1 MLRFAP
7 GRHVLRPRTA
17 DGSVGWTTLPGRS
30 GRWRAIR
37 AALIA
42 CATLSAAGTLAAQ
55 RTPSGSAATQEVEP
69 RFRSRVDLINVTAT
83 VSSEGGRS
91 ITGLT
96 RDDFLVYE
104 DDRPQELTYFSADRV
119 PVSLGI
125 VLDTSGSMAGEKF
138 DDARN
143 ALDRF
148 TLDLLDRNDEV
159 FLYRFSDQPI
169 LVQGWT
175 TDSARLSQAMSRIA
189 PNGGT
194 AMYDAVFEALPLA
207 EQGIHPK
214 KALVIISDGNDT
226 SSNTYLGDL
235 IERIRSSEVLVYA
248 IGIDGVS
255 AETFRQ
261 PPNRPRLPA
270 PTPFPPG
277 RRPGGRFPVFPQIFG
292 PGSGRRPPT
301 GRVGDD
307 RVNERALRD
316 LTDSSGGR
324 TAIIRS
330 SRDLKGATADIAEE
344 LGRQYSLG
352 YVSSAKR
359 DGRWHAIR
367 VEVRSGRYRVRA
379 RQGFVA
385 N

>member
-1 MLRFAP
+1 MAAAVGRTGTGEVPAVLTRFCAVAAAAA
-7 GRHVLRPRTA
+7 VLTA
-17 DGSVGWTTLPGRS
+17 M
-30 GRWRAIR
+30 
-37 AALIA
+37 
-42 CATLSAAGTLAAQ
+42 ATLTAEQSQPSSTPAAQ
-55 RTPSGSAATQEVEP
+55 DSA
-69 RFRSRVDLINVTAT
+69 RFRSGVDLINITAT
-83 VSSEGGRS
+83 VTSEGGRV

-96 RDDFLVYE
+96 RDDFVVYE
-104 DDRPQELTYFSADRV
+104 DDKPQELTYFSADRV

-125 VLDTSGSMAGEKF
+125 VLDTSGSMAGDKF
-138 DDARN
+138 DDARI

-148 TLDLLDRNDEV
+148 TLDLLDQDDEV
-159 FLYRFSDQPI
+159 FLYRFSDHPI

-175 TDSARLSQAMSRIA
+175 TDRALLSREMSRIA

-194 AMYDAVFEALPLA
+194 ALYDAVSEAVPLA
-207 EQGIHPK
+207 AQGTHSK

-226 SSNTYLGDL
+226 SSVAYLGDVRD
-235 IERIRSSEVLVYA
+235 RIRNSEVMVYA

-255 AETFRQ
+255 VETFRQ
-261 PPNRPRLPA
+261 RPPNQPRLPA

-292 PGSGRRPPT
+292 PGAGRRPPARST
-301 GRVGDD
+301 GDD

-330 SRDLKGATADIAEE
+330 SRDLKGATADIADE
-344 LGRQYSLG
+344 LSRQYTLG
-352 YVSSAKR
+352 YVSSAKK
-359 DGRWHAIR
+359 DGQWHSIR
-367 VEVRSGRYRVRA
+367 VDVRNSRYRVRA